1 MKCCSQPHTPN
12 HYRINKTNPTKWNT
26 TATFC
31 CISCSFEPNFS
42 AYISFIC
49 ADLRAPKTLEILFCW
64 LFPVTL
70 RNVGS
75 SWNGKHILNY
85 FSFVENKLHYSAF
98 ATRNICFFSVAIVFP
113 LLIHCILLVASWRN
127 YCCYLGALLFCEM
140 FRLAALFHTLLPMF
154 FLFLLLA
161 ISDEF
166 RSKIACEND
175 VIQLICNPYS
185 RIAIYSASYGRTEYE
200 SLQCSQPQGVK
211 EESKFYV
218 FFCWWMFMNN
228 TENMHNTTH
237 FTDNINY
244 ARYFFQLFCLHNK
257 NETIT

>member
-1 MKCCSQPHTPN
+1 MHLIDATICNRKLHDLLMKCYSQPYTPN

-98 ATRNICFFSVAIVFP
+98 ATRNICFFFGCNRISPPHSLHSVGCKLKELLLLLGRTFILRNVSFGCIVSYFTTN
-113 LLIHCILLVASWRN
+113 VFSFS
-127 YCCYLGALLFCEM
+127 CYLPFQMNFEAKS
-140 FRLAALFHTLLPMF
+140 RARTTLY
-154 FLFLLLA
+154 
-161 ISDEF
+161 
-166 RSKIACEND
+166 N
-175 VIQLICNPYS
+175 
-185 RIAIYSASYGRTEYE
+185 
-200 SLQCSQPQGVK
+200 
-211 EESKFYV
+211 
-218 FFCWWMFMNN
+218 
-228 TENMHNTTH
+228 
-237 FTDNINY
+237 
-244 ARYFFQLFCLHNK
+244 
-257 NETIT
+257 